1 MALKIFQSEMLV
13 YFFHFSVL
21 HSCCKYMWLIILCVF
36 AYRLI
41 TIKTGVTGWENS
53 NIIGRIRAFGLA
65 DVKNI
70 TVEVGSPS
78 YCYGVIMLYTN
89 NQDGQTPCCTSIN
102 KNTNVTING
111 ISITVENTSIR
122 IVLKNEFTH
131 CICILGGS
139 IASGTIT
146 SSRT

>member
-1 MALKIFQSEMLV
+1 M
-13 YFFHFSVL
+13 
-21 HSCCKYMWLIILCVF
+21 
-36 AYRLI
+36 
-41 TIKTGVTGWENS
+41 
-53 NIIGRIRAFGLA
+53 FGLS

-70 TVEVGSPS
+70 TVEVGTPS
-78 YCYGVIMLYTN
+78 LCYGTIMLCTN
-89 NQDGQTPCCTSIN
+89 NQDGQTPYCISIS

-111 ISITVENTSIR
+111 ISITVENATIR